1 MANIITCTTRDGETI
16 QYVDEIIGSGSMKDE
31 HLVPGRGGQPCAE
44 FLRRITAAGFTGD
57 IAVEVNTRRG
67 GGKNRDVDL
76 AESLAFARTHCAVA
90 EPHV

>member
-1 MANIITCTTRDGETI
+1 MTLRLGENTNTTNLHEG
-16 QYVDEIIGSGSMKDE
+16 DELLTLE
-31 HLVPGRGGQPCAE
+31 EVAE